1 MDKLRVLEKNFLLKL
16 NFKLTKITKEIKKI
30 LYIHST
36 EASHSL
42 TILQRLQE
50 LYAEAQIFVIN
61 PPNSSLK
68 IPNLKN
74 IEIIESSTDLI
85 SPDFYMSPEGKSL
98 LKENIDLAFFGINR
112 EVNDDSISTDS
123 SYQNRHKNVLDALLN
138 LNLYDWTCIID
149 KQYCLYYPFQL
160 EAYRGGKGIWKHN
173 GLEMDL
179 PQTLLSSNE
188 RKQLFKIA
196 HEGPAKGAIVNIGHF
211 NGGSSIILASGS
223 KLKQREKV
231 FSFDIS
237 ADGFNS
243 SVEYLDKNN
252 VRDWIIFEESP
263 SVDAARAWAKK
274 EETKIRLLFIDG
286 DHSYEGCKNDIQE
299 WSHYVTTGGM
309 IAIHDYG
316 NIYLEKDERPS
327 IIRAVYDTLLND
339 KTFSNFECV
348 DTLLL
353 ATKK

>member
-1 MDKLRVLEKNFLLKL
+1 
-16 NFKLTKITKEIKKI
+16 
-30 LYIHST
+30 
-36 EASHSL
+36 
-42 TILQRLQE
+42 LQE
-50 LYAEAQIFVIN
+50 LYAEAHIFVIN
-61 PPNSSLK
+61 PPSSSLK

-74 IEIIESSTDLI
+74 IKIIKSSTDLI
-85 SPDFYMSPEGKSL
+85 SPDFYLSSEGKSL
-98 LKENIDLAFFGINR
+98 LKENIDLAFFGINA
-112 EVNDDSISTDS
+112 EVEDRNIGTNSPI
-123 SYQNRHKNVLDALLN
+123 QNQYNNVFEALLN

-188 RKQLFKIA
+188 RERLFKLA
-196 HEGPAKGAIVNIGHF
+196 HEGPGEGAIVNIGHF

-223 KLKQREKV
+223 KLNKREEV
-231 FSFDIS
+231 FSFDIN
-237 ADGFNS
+237 AEGFNS
-243 SVEYLDKNN
+243 SADYLDKNN
-252 VRDWIIFEESP
+252 VRDWIIFKKRP
-263 SVDAARAWAKK
+263 SIDAARAWAKK
-274 EETKIRLLFIDG
+274 EDTKIRLLFIDG

-299 WSHYVTTGGM
+299 WSRYVIPGGL

-316 NIYLEKDERPS
+316 NIYLEKDECPS